1 MLERELKRKGC
12 VLLRYEDRVIF
23 QLEQVA
29 TYNPK
34 TSKKENALITY
45 DAIPCNINPI
55 SRARK
60 QLEFGDVKNDVSVLR
75 VKESIS
81 YPVSH
86 VLVNGIRYKIVDTRI
101 YRHETSYYIE
111 EVN

>member
-1 MLERELKRKGC
+1 M
-12 VLLRYEDRVIF
+12 RYEDRAIF

-34 TSKKENALITY
+34 TSKKEKKLIVY
-45 DAIPCNINPI
+45 DEIPCNVNPI

-60 QLEFGDVKNDVSVLR
+60 QFEFGDVKNDVSVLR

-86 VLVNGIRYKIVDTRI
+86 VLINDIRYKIVDTRA

>member
-1 MLERELKRKGC
+1 M
-12 VLLRYEDRVIF
+12 RYEDRAVF

-34 TSKKENALITY
+34 TSKKENTFITY

-75 VKESIS
+75 IKESIS

-86 VLVNGIRYKIVDTRI
+86 VLINGIRYKIVDTRV

>member
-1 MLERELKRKGC
+1 M
-12 VLLRYEDRVIF
+12 RYEDRAVF

-34 TSKKENALITY
+34 TSKKENTLITY

-55 SRARK
+55 SRTRK

-75 VKESIS
+75 IKESIS

>member
-1 MLERELKRKGC
+1 M
-12 VLLRYEDRVIF
+12 RYEDRAVF

-34 TSKKENALITY
+34 TSKKENTLITY

-75 VKESIS
+75 IKESIS
-81 YPVSH
+81 SPVSH
-86 VLVNGIRYKIVDTRI
+86 VLINGIRYKIIDTKT

-111 EVN
+111 EVNWWI

>member
-1 MLERELKRKGC
+1 M
-12 VLLRYEDRVIF
+12 RYEDRAVF

-34 TSKKENALITY
+34 TSKKENTLITY

-60 QLEFGDVKNDVSVLR
+60 QLEFGDLKNDVSVLR
-75 VKESIS
+75 IKESIS
-81 YPVSH
+81 SPVSH
-86 VLVNGIRYKIVDTRI
+86 VLINGIRYKIVDTRT

>member
-1 MLERELKRKGC
+1 M
-12 VLLRYEDRVIF
+12 RYKDRVIF
-23 QLEQVA
+23 QLEQVT

-75 VKESIS
+75 IKESIS

>member
-1 MLERELKRKGC
+1 
-12 VLLRYEDRVIF
+12 
-23 QLEQVA
+23 
-29 TYNPK
+29 
-34 TSKKENALITY
+34 
-45 DAIPCNINPI
+45 
-55 SRARK
+55 
-60 QLEFGDVKNDVSVLR
+60 
-75 VKESIS
+75 SIS

>member
-1 MLERELKRKGC
+1 M
-12 VLLRYEDRVIF
+12 RYEDRAIF

-34 TSKKENALITY
+34 TSKKENTFITY

-60 QLEFGDVKNDVSVLR
+60 QLEFGDVSVLR

-86 VLVNGIRYKIVDTRI
+86 VLVNGIRYKIVDTRV